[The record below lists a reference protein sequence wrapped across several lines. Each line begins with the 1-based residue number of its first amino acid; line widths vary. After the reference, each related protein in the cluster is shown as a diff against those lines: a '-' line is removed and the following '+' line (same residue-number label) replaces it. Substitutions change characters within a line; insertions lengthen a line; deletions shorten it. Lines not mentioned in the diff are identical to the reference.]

1 MRDPVRPATTGRRS
15 FRPEDVDRHHE
26 QVVARGAETLGPP
39 TGREYGTRE
48 LPLEDPNGYLM
59 SFGQPLEH

>member
-1 MRDPVRPATTGRRS
+1 MREPFRPATTGRRS

-39 TGREYGTRE
+39 TGREYRTRE
-48 LPLEDPNGYLM
+48 LSLEDPDGFTP
-59 SFGQPLEH
+59 SFGHPLEH